1 MTQPTERTAKPHL
14 HSVADPVAPDPAS
27 TEPAA
32 GGSATIAS
40 TSDAAASGTA
50 AEPSSEEAAAL
61 EARRA
66 AWRARHAARRA
77 RQAAARAAAEEKP
90 SRAHRTAVRAA
101 ALAEED
107 EEAALAENLP
117 VVADAPHV
125 RAARLQPRH
134 VAILASFVLL
144 VLLPLGVT
152 IFYLYVRAA
161 DEYHSETAF
170 SVRSSNAA
178 AGAAGIL
185 GALTQMS
192 SGSASDTDIL
202 FDFIRSQK
210 IVEEIEPELDLRK
223 IYNKVPS
230 DFVFSLG
237 ANPSIEALHARWL
250 KMVDVTLSNSGI
262 VHVEARAF
270 DPEDAKA
277 ITQAILNHSSALVNR
292 LSTQAR
298 QDAISFASR
307 ELDQAEAN
315 LRAVRQKVADFRHEH
330 RLVDPAADVAGQSGL
345 LNALEDQLAKAMIE
359 RDMLMSY
366 ADERD
371 QRVLQAN
378 RRIDALTQRIDE
390 ERGSLKV
397 EGVEGSLPDLISA
410 YEELKVDQE
419 FANKAYL
426 ETLAGLSGARAAAEH
441 QARYLVP
448 HIQPTLAT
456 TALYP
461 RRATIASLTGLFL
474 LIGWGIAILIYYN
487 VRDNR

>member
-14 HSVADPVAPDPAS
+14 HSVADPAAAPDRAEGAPGA
-27 TEPAA
+27 
-32 GGSATIAS
+32 
-40 TSDAAASGTA
+40 GTA
-50 AEPSSEEAAAL
+50 TPSSLAPSGLSSSGSDLSAEEAEAL

-66 AWRARHAARRA
+66 AWRSRHAARRA
-77 RQAAARAAAEEKP
+77 RARAALVEDGP
-90 SRAHRTAVRAA
+90 TRAQRTAARAA

-107 EEAALAENLP
+107 EEARLAEDLP
-117 VVADAPHV
+117 AVDAPHV

-134 VAILASFVLL
+134 VAILASFALM
-144 VLLPLGVT
+144 VLLPLAAS

-230 DFVFSLG
+230 DVVFSLG
-237 ANPSIEALHARWL
+237 DDPSIEALHAHWL
-250 KMVDVTLSNSGI
+250 KMVDVTLGNSGI

-277 ITQAILNHSSALVNR
+277 ITQAILDHSSALVNR

-390 ERGSLKV
+390 ERGSLRV

-461 RRATIASLTGLFL
+461 RRAMLSSLIGIFL
-474 LIGWGIAILIYYN
+474 LLGWGISMLVYYN